1 MRNTVSEI
9 AMIWQKTLK
18 IVDKH
23 LNDRDMFDNFF
34 ANSYIYDIRGNT
46 VTVVVASATAE
57 RLLSSKYIEVIK
69 DAISEVTDSNYDL
82 VFIQQGSITKSNTQQ
97 SQPQKEIAQTTFFK
111 DAKIKENLTFESFVE
126 GDFNKE
132 AYRAADVISKNP
144 GKVFNPLFIYSNS
157 GLGKTHL
164 LHAIGNRVKANNPKA
179 KILYIDAND
188 FVEEYIKFVKGEKEN
203 ETLKDFFSDVD
214 VLLFDDVQF
223 LQNKVKTEEMFFYVY
238 QKMVNNNKQ
247 IVITS
252 DRQPNEL
259 KGLEDRLIT
268 RFSQGLTVKI
278 NTPDQNTC
286 VKILEKQIVNEGLKI
301 TNFDPAVLQFYAEK
315 YSSNVRELDGAFNR
329 LIFYVSQ
336 IKQVEKIT
344 LEVAVEA
351 VQSITGIKNVA
362 AQLSEQK
369 IINVV
374 ADYYKLSPND
384 LTGKTRTGQIALA
397 RHVAMYLIRINI
409 DIPLTKIGTMFG
421 NRDHTTVMNGIL
433 KVENMLKTDES
444 LKAVINDLQKAL

>member
-82 VFIQQGSITKSNTQQ
+82 VFIQQGSITKSNTQS

-188 FVEEYIKFVKGEKEN
+188 FVEEYKP
-203 ETLKDFFSDVD
+203 LA
-214 VLLFDDVQF
+214 
-223 LQNKVKTEEMFFYVY
+223 
-238 QKMVNNNKQ
+238 
-247 IVITS
+247 ITS
-252 DRQPNEL
+252 W
-259 KGLEDRLIT
+259 
-268 RFSQGLTVKI
+268 TVS
-278 NTPDQNTC
+278 
-286 VKILEKQIVNEGLKI
+286 L
-301 TNFDPAVLQFYAEK
+301 
-315 YSSNVRELDGAFNR
+315 AFCR
-329 LIFYVSQ
+329 
-336 IKQVEKIT
+336 
-344 LEVAVEA
+344 
-351 VQSITGIKNVA
+351 
-362 AQLSEQK
+362 
-369 IINVV
+369 
-374 ADYYKLSPND
+374 
-384 LTGKTRTGQIALA
+384 
-397 RHVAMYLIRINI
+397 
-409 DIPLTKIGTMFG
+409 
-421 NRDHTTVMNGIL
+421 
-433 KVENMLKTDES
+433 MLM
-444 LKAVINDLQKAL
+444 AC